1 MSLLTP
7 AELAA
12 YLRSSERTVARMVM
26 DGCPSILVGR
36 RRRFDLAAVMDWT
49 GEQAASCRS
58 EKTPMAVG
66 TQRLASAVAA
76 FTAASRQVQVRAMPS
91 CSKLS

>member
-12 YLRSSERTVARMVM
+12 YLRSSERTVARMVL

-49 GEQAASCRS
+49 GEQASCRS